1 MVDAFRCQS
10 CTKKARQC
18 AHMQPMKQHTGTQ
31 RHITNQYCWHAGA
44 CQKHGNPMP
53 AKTLQSRSV
62 NATCMGGSNT
72 THSQKPQRQ
81 QTQPQNPGNVNI
93 SASLPCCN
101 ASRRAQ
107 CSHRAAAAGRALR
120 VLQTLRSLS
129 LKPQR
134 PPTPPLP
141 TTKHPHTY
149 SSHALYTNSVPL
161 PLLPLL
167 PAPPLLAALLLLPPL
182 SGVPV
187 GVFDCPEL

>member
-1 MVDAFRCQS
+1 MP
-10 CTKKARQC
+10 
-18 AHMQPMKQHTGTQ
+18 AHAKNT
-31 RHITNQYCWHAGA
+31 
-44 CQKHGNPMP
+44 GNPMP

-62 NATCMGGSNT
+62 KAICMGGSNT

-141 TTKHPHTY
+141 PSTHTHIHLMH
-149 SSHALYTNSVPL
+149 STPTLCHCHCCRCCLRRHCWL
-161 PLLPLL
+161 HCCCCHR
-167 PAPPLLAALLLLPPL
+167 LAAFPLACLIAQSSERTAGSLLRHQTP
-182 SGVPV
+182 
-187 GVFDCPEL
+187 